1 MTATWRDK
9 LLPASFRG
17 ISFLIPQASVP
28 VGMKGPLHEF
38 PQRDTP
44 FFEQMG
50 KQAHVHK
57 MTAWVVGDD
66 CLERRD
72 KLIEAL
78 QTPGAGELVHPW
90 LGRLQVKV
98 GECDMAHERTQG
110 GMVTFEL
117 TFYPD
122 LPLKSPAARVN
133 SQQQLVTSS
142 NSLLDSSLG
151 RYQSAMGQ
159 VNQARLGLQQLRTRL
174 SGVYGVI
181 QQHFA
186 PFLSTFTSLSGF
198 AQSLM
203 NSPGSLSSLF
213 TGYFSSF
220 SGMNFFSGGGSSG
233 SGSGSLSGSSA
244 TATSG
249 ASSGGYRA
257 ALAAATQQSQAV
269 SAIDT
274 LSPLGGHDTVLA
286 SQATANL
293 VQDALLVQIG
303 LIVSDMPVT
312 QQPATLNAAPS
323 VEQQALQPLVRPE
336 VPVADDVLVLRDTLN
351 EAIFTA
357 SLKADPDH
365 YQALNHYRQTLVKHL
380 TAVAAAGVRLVD
392 VTPPETLSVLVLAY
406 RRFGDA
412 TREAEVVQRN
422 RIRHP
427 GFVPAVPIKLAQR

>member
-1 MTATWRDK
+1 MDKTWRDA

-17 ISFLIPQASVP
+17 VSFLIPQTSVP

-50 KQAHVHK
+50 KQAQVHK

-66 CLERRD
+66 CFERRD
-72 KLIEAL
+72 KLLEAL

-98 GECDMAHERTQG
+98 GECEMGHERTQG

-122 LPLKSPAARVN
+122 LPLKSPSAKVN
-133 SQQQLVTSS
+133 TQQQVVKSS
-142 NSLLDSSLG
+142 NSLLDASLG
-151 RYQSAMGQ
+151 RYQSSMAT
-159 VNQARLGLQQLRTRL
+159 VNQARLGLLQLRNGL

-181 QQHFA
+181 QQQFA
-186 PFLSTFTSLSGF
+186 PFLGTFSTLSGF

-203 NSPGSLSSLF
+203 NSPGTLSALF
-213 TGYFSSF
+213 SSYFSSF
-220 SGMNFFSGGGSSG
+220 SGGNFFGGSSSGGGSSG
-233 SGSGSLSGSSA
+233 G
-244 TATSG
+244 
-249 ASSGGYRA
+249 SSGGYRA
-257 ALAAATQQSQAV
+257 ALAETTQQSQAV

-274 LSPLGGHDTVLA
+274 VSPLGGRDTVAA

-293 VQDALLVQIG
+293 VQDSLLVQIG
-303 LIVSDMPVT
+303 LIVSEMPVS
-312 QQPATLNAAPS
+312 QQPVSPGSTPS

-336 VPVADDVLVLRDTLN
+336 VPVADDVLELRDSLN
-351 EAIFTA
+351 EAIYTA
-357 SLKADPDH
+357 SLKADPVH
-365 YQALNHYRQTLVKHL
+365 YQALNTHRLALVKHL
-380 TAVAAAGVRLVD
+380 TAVAASGVRLVD

-412 TREAEVVQRN
+412 TRESEVVQRN

-427 GFVPAVPIKLAQR
+427 GFVPALPIKLAQR

>member
-1 MTATWRDK
+1 MDKTWRDAV
-9 LLPASFRG
+9 LPASFRG
-17 ISFLIPQASVP
+17 VSFLIPQTSVP

-50 KQAHVHK
+50 KQAQVHK

-66 CLERRD
+66 CFERRD

-78 QTPGAGELVHPW
+78 QTPGPGELVHPW

-98 GECDMAHERTQG
+98 GECEMGHDRTQG

-122 LPLKSPAARVN
+122 LPLQSPSTKVN
-133 SQQQLVTSS
+133 TQQQVVKSS
-142 NSLLDSSLG
+142 TSLLDSSLG
-151 RYQSAMGQ
+151 RYQSAMAK
-159 VNQARLGLQQLRTRL
+159 VNTARLGLLQMRNNL

-181 QQHFA
+181 QQQFA
-186 PFLSTFTSLSGF
+186 PFMGTFSTLTGF
-198 AQSLM
+198 VQSLM

-213 TGYFSSF
+213 SSYFSTFAGS
-220 SGMNFFSGGGSSG
+220 NFFSTSG
-233 SGSGSLSGSSA
+233 SGRGSG
-244 TATSG
+244 
-249 ASSGGYRA
+249 GGYRA
-257 ALAAATQQSQAV
+257 ALAETAQQSQAA

-274 LSPLGGHDTVLA
+274 VSPLGSQDTQVA

-303 LIVSDMPVT
+303 LIVSDMPVA
-312 QQPATLNAAPS
+312 QQPAAPNAVPP
-323 VEQQALQPLVRPE
+323 VEQQALQPLERPE
-336 VPVADDVLVLRDTLN
+336 VPVADDVLELRDELN
-351 EAIFTA
+351 ETIHTA
-357 SLKADPDH
+357 ALKADPAH
-365 YQALNHYRQTLVKHL
+365 YLVLNNHRLALVRHL
-380 TAVAAAGVRLVD
+380 TAVAASGVRLVD

-427 GFVPAVPIKLAQR
+427 GFVPARPIKIAQR

>member
-1 MTATWRDK
+1 MDKTWRDAM
-9 LLPASFRG
+9 LPASFRG
-17 ISFLIPQASVP
+17 ISFLVPQTSVP

-50 KQAHVHK
+50 KQAQVHK

-66 CLERRD
+66 CFERRD

-98 GECDMAHERTQG
+98 GECDMGHERTQG

-122 LPLKSPAARVN
+122 VPLKSPSARVN
-133 SQQQLVTSS
+133 TQQQVVKSS
-142 NSLLDSSLG
+142 NSLLDASLN
-151 RYQSAMGQ
+151 RYQSSMAT
-159 VNQARLGLQQLRTRL
+159 VNQARLGLLQLRNSL

-181 QQHFA
+181 QQQFA
-186 PFLSTFTSLSGF
+186 PFVTTFSTLTGF

-203 NSPGSLSSLF
+203 NAPGALAAMFSS
-213 TGYFSSF
+213 YFSSF
-220 SGMNFFSGGGSSG
+220 AGGNFFGGSS
-233 SGSGSLSGSSA
+233 SG
-244 TATSG
+244 
-249 ASSGGYRA
+249 GGYRA
-257 ALAAATQQSQAV
+257 AVASTTQQSQAV
-269 SAIDT
+269 SVIDT
-274 LSPLGGHDTVLA
+274 VSPLGGRDTVVA
-286 SQATANL
+286 AQATANL

-303 LIVSDMPVT
+303 LIVSEMPVT
-312 QQPATLNAAPS
+312 QQPEVLGATPS

-336 VPVADDVLVLRDTLN
+336 VPVADDVLELRDTLN
-351 EAIFTA
+351 EAIYTA
-357 SLKADPDH
+357 SLKADPAH
-365 YQALNHYRQTLVKHL
+365 YLVLNHHRLALIKHL
-380 TAVAAAGVRLVD
+380 TAVAASGVRLVN

-412 TREAEVVQRN
+412 TRADEVVQRN

-427 GFVPAVPIKLAQR
+427 GFVPPVPIKLAQR

>member
-1 MTATWRDK
+1 MDKTWRDAM
-9 LLPASFRG
+9 LPASFRG
-17 ISFLIPQASVP
+17 IRFLIPQTSVP

-50 KQAHVHK
+50 KQAQVHK

-66 CLERRD
+66 CFERRD

-98 GECDMAHERTQG
+98 GECEMGHERTQG

-122 LPLKSPAARVN
+122 LPLKSPSAKVN
-133 SQQQLVTSS
+133 TQQQVVTSS

-151 RYQSAMGQ
+151 RYQSTMAT
-159 VNQARLGLQQLRTRL
+159 VNKAKLGLLQLRNSL

-181 QQHFA
+181 QQQFA
-186 PFLSTFTSLSGF
+186 PFLGTFSTLSGF

-203 NSPGSLSSLF
+203 NSPGTLSSLF
-213 TGYFSSF
+213 SSYFSSF
-220 SGMNFFSGGGSSG
+220 SGFDFFGGSSSGGGSSG
-233 SGSGSLSGSSA
+233 GS
-244 TATSG
+244 T
-249 ASSGGYRA
+249 GGYRA
-257 ALAAATQQSQAV
+257 ALAETTQQSQAV
-269 SAIDT
+269 IAIDT
-274 LSPLGGHDTVLA
+274 VSPLGGHDTVAA

-312 QQPATLNAAPS
+312 QQPVSPGSTPS
-323 VEQQALQPLVRPE
+323 VEQQALLPLVRPE
-336 VPVADDVLVLRDTLN
+336 VPVADDVLALRDSLN
-351 EAIFTA
+351 EAIYTA
-357 SLKADPDH
+357 SLKADPTH
-365 YQALNHYRQTLVKHL
+365 YQALNNHRLALVKHL
-380 TAVAAAGVRLVD
+380 TAVAASGVRLVD

-412 TREAEVVQRN
+412 TRESELVQRN

-427 GFVPAVPIKLAQR
+427 GFVPARPIKIAQR

>member
-1 MTATWRDK
+1 MDKTWRDAV
-9 LLPASFRG
+9 LQASFRG
-17 ISFLIPQASVP
+17 ISFLIPQTSVP

-50 KQAHVHK
+50 KQAQVHK

-66 CLERRD
+66 CFERRD

-98 GECDMAHERTQG
+98 GECEMGHERTQG

-122 LPLKSPAARVN
+122 LPLKSPAAKVN
-133 SQQQLVTSS
+133 TQQQLVKSS

-151 RYQSAMGQ
+151 RYQSTMAT
-159 VNQARLGLQQLRTRL
+159 VNKARLGLLQLRNSL

-181 QQHFA
+181 QQQFA
-186 PFLSTFTSLSGF
+186 PFLGTFSTLTGF

-203 NSPGSLSSLF
+203 NSPGTLSSLF
-213 TGYFSSF
+213 TSYFSSF
-220 SGMNFFSGGGSSG
+220 AGSNFFGGSSSGGGGSS
-233 SGSGSLSGSSA
+233 SGSSGGSA
-244 TATSG
+244 
-249 ASSGGYRA
+249 GGYRA
-257 ALAAATQQSQAV
+257 AVAETTQQSQAV

-274 LSPLGGHDTVLA
+274 VSPLGGADTVAA

-293 VQDALLVQIG
+293 VQDSLLVQIG

-312 QQPATLNAAPS
+312 QQPVSPGSTPS
-323 VEQQALQPLVRPE
+323 VDQQALQPPVRPE
-336 VPVADDVLVLRDTLN
+336 VPVADDVLELRNSLN
-351 EAIFTA
+351 EAIYTA
-357 SLKADPDH
+357 SLKADPVH
-365 YQALNHYRQTLVKHL
+365 FQALNNHRLALVKHL
-380 TAVAAAGVRLVD
+380 TAVAASGVRLVD

-412 TREAEVVQRN
+412 TRESELVQRN

-427 GFVPAVPIKLAQR
+427 GFVPALPIKIAQR

>member
-1 MTATWRDK
+1 MDKSWRDAM
-9 LLPASFRG
+9 LPASFRG
-17 ISFLIPQASVP
+17 VRFLIPQTSVP

-50 KQAHVHK
+50 KQAQVHK

-66 CLERRD
+66 CFERRD

-98 GECDMAHERTQG
+98 GECEMGHDRTQG

-122 LPLKSPAARVN
+122 LPLKSPSAKVN
-133 SQQQLVTSS
+133 TQQQVVKSS
-142 NSLLDSSLG
+142 ESLLDSSVN
-151 RYQSAMGQ
+151 RYQSTMAT
-159 VNQARLGLQQLRTRL
+159 VNTARLGLLQMRNSL

-181 QQHFA
+181 QQQFA
-186 PFLSTFTSLSGF
+186 PFVGTFTTLSGF

-213 TGYFSSF
+213 SSYFSSF
-220 SGMNFFSGGGSSG
+220 TGGNFFGGSSAGGGSS
-233 SGSGSLSGSSA
+233 S
-244 TATSG
+244 
-249 ASSGGYRA
+249 GYRA
-257 ALAAATQQSQAV
+257 AVAETMQQAQAV

-274 LSPLGGHDTVLA
+274 VSPLGGSDTVVA

-293 VQDALLVQIG
+293 VQDSLLVQIG
-303 LIVSDMPVT
+303 LIVSEMPVA
-312 QQPATLNAAPS
+312 QQPVSLGSTPS

-336 VPVADDVLVLRDTLN
+336 VPVADDVLELRDTLD
-351 EAIFTA
+351 EAIYTA
-357 SLKADPDH
+357 SLKADPAH
-365 YQALNHYRQTLVKHL
+365 YLVLNNHRQALVKHL
-380 TAVAAAGVRLVD
+380 TAVAASGVRLVD
-392 VTPPETLSVLVLAY
+392 VTPAETLSVLVLAY

-412 TREAEVVQRN
+412 TRESEVVQRN

-427 GFVPAVPIKLAQR
+427 GFVPPVPIKLAQR

>member
-1 MTATWRDK
+1 MDKSWRDAM
-9 LLPASFRG
+9 LPASFRG
-17 ISFLIPQASVP
+17 VRFLIPQTSVP

-50 KQAHVHK
+50 KQAQVHK

-66 CLERRD
+66 CFERRD

-98 GECDMAHERTQG
+98 GECEMGHDRTQG

-122 LPLKSPAARVN
+122 LPLKSPSAKVN
-133 SQQQLVTSS
+133 TQQQVVKSS
-142 NSLLDSSLG
+142 ESLLDSSVN
-151 RYQSAMGQ
+151 RYQSTMAT
-159 VNQARLGLQQLRTRL
+159 VNTARLGLLQMRNSL

-181 QQHFA
+181 QQQFA
-186 PFLSTFTSLSGF
+186 PFVGTFTTLSGF

-213 TGYFSSF
+213 SSYFSSF
-220 SGMNFFSGGGSSG
+220 TGGNFFGGTSAGGGSS
-233 SGSGSLSGSSA
+233 S
-244 TATSG
+244 
-249 ASSGGYRA
+249 GYRA
-257 ALAAATQQSQAV
+257 AVAETMQQAQAV

-274 LSPLGGHDTVLA
+274 VSPLGGSDTVVA

-293 VQDALLVQIG
+293 VQDSLLVQIG
-303 LIVSDMPVT
+303 LIVSEMPVA
-312 QQPATLNAAPS
+312 QQPVSLGSTPS

-336 VPVADDVLVLRDTLN
+336 VPVADDVLELRDTLD
-351 EAIFTA
+351 EAIYTA
-357 SLKADPDH
+357 SLKADPAH
-365 YQALNHYRQTLVKHL
+365 YLVLNNHRQALVKHL
-380 TAVAAAGVRLVD
+380 TAVAASGVRLVD
-392 VTPPETLSVLVLAY
+392 VTPAETLSVLVLAY

-412 TREAEVVQRN
+412 TRESEVVQRN

-427 GFVPAVPIKLAQR
+427 GFVPPVPIKLAQR

>member
-1 MTATWRDK
+1 MDKTWRDAM
-9 LLPASFRG
+9 LPASFRG
-17 ISFLIPQASVP
+17 ISFLIPQTSVP

-50 KQAHVHK
+50 KQAQVHK

-66 CLERRD
+66 CFERRD

-98 GECDMAHERTQG
+98 GECDMGHDRTQG

-122 LPLKSPAARVN
+122 LPLKSPSAKVN
-133 SQQQLVTSS
+133 TQQQVVKSS

-151 RYQSAMGQ
+151 RYQSTMAKVNTAQ
-159 VNQARLGLQQLRTRL
+159 VGLLQMRNSL
-174 SGVYGVI
+174 SGVYGVV
-181 QQHFA
+181 QQQFA
-186 PFLSTFTSLSGF
+186 PFVGTFSTLTGF
-198 AQSLM
+198 VQSLI
-203 NSPGSLSSLF
+203 NSPGALSSLF
-213 TGYFSSF
+213 TSYFSSF
-220 SGMNFFSGGGSSG
+220 TSGNFFGSSRSGGGSNS
-233 SGSGSLSGSSA
+233 
-244 TATSG
+244 
-249 ASSGGYRA
+249 GYRA
-257 ALAAATQQSQAV
+257 AVAETTQQAQAA

-274 LSPLGGHDTVLA
+274 VSPLGGADTAAA

-293 VQDALLVQIG
+293 VQDSLLVQIG
-303 LIVSDMPVT
+303 LIVSEMPVA
-312 QQPATLNAAPS
+312 QQPVSLDATPS
-323 VEQQALQPLVRPE
+323 VDLQALQPPVRPE
-336 VPVADDVLVLRDTLN
+336 VPVADDVLELRDNLN
-351 EAIFTA
+351 EAIHTA
-357 SLKADPDH
+357 SLKADPAH
-365 YQALNHYRQTLVKHL
+365 YLVLNNHRLALVRHL
-380 TAVAAAGVRLVD
+380 TAVAASGVRLVD

-412 TREAEVVQRN
+412 TRESEVVQRN

-427 GFVPAVPIKLAQR
+427 GFVPALPIKIAQR

>member
-50 KQAHVHK
+50 MQAQVHK

-66 CLERRD
+66 CFERRD

-98 GECDMAHERTQG
+98 GECEMGHERTQG

-122 LPLKSPAARVN
+122 LPLKSPSAKVN
-133 SQQQLVTSS
+133 TQQQVVTSS

-151 RYQSAMGQ
+151 RYQSTMAT
-159 VNQARLGLQQLRTRL
+159 VNKAKLGLLQLRNSL

-181 QQHFA
+181 QQQFA
-186 PFLSTFTSLSGF
+186 PFLGTFSTLSGF

-203 NSPGSLSSLF
+203 NSPGTLSSLF
-213 TGYFSSF
+213 SSYFSSF
-220 SGMNFFSGGGSSG
+220 SGFDFFGGSSSGGGSSG
-233 SGSGSLSGSSA
+233 GSSGGS
-244 TATSG
+244 T
-249 ASSGGYRA
+249 GGYRA
-257 ALAAATQQSQAV
+257 ALAETTQQSQAV
-269 SAIDT
+269 IAIDT
-274 LSPLGGHDTVLA
+274 VSPLGGHDTVA
-286 SQATANL
+286 AAQATANL
-293 VQDALLVQIG
+293 VQDALLVLIG

-312 QQPATLNAAPS
+312 QQPVSPGSTPS

-336 VPVADDVLVLRDTLN
+336 VPVADDVLALRDSLN
-351 EAIFTA
+351 EAIYTA
-357 SLKADPDH
+357 SLKADPAH
-365 YQALNHYRQTLVKHL
+365 YLVLNNHRLALVKHL
-380 TAVAAAGVRLVD
+380 TAVAASGVRLVD

-412 TREAEVVQRN
+412 TRESELVQRN

-427 GFVPAVPIKLAQR
+427 GFVPALPIKIAQR

>member
-1 MTATWRDK
+1 MDKTWRAAV
-9 LLPASFRG
+9 LPASFRG
-17 ISFLIPQASVP
+17 VSFLIPQTSVP

-50 KQAHVHK
+50 KQAQVHK

-66 CLERRD
+66 CFERRD

-98 GECDMAHERTQG
+98 GECEMGHERTQG

-122 LPLKSPAARVN
+122 LPLKSPSAKVN
-133 SQQQLVTSS
+133 TQQQLVKSS
-142 NSLLDSSLG
+142 NSLLDASLG
-151 RYQSAMGQ
+151 RYQSSMAT
-159 VNQARLGLQQLRTRL
+159 VNKARLGLLQLRNSL

-181 QQHFA
+181 QQQFA
-186 PFLSTFTSLSGF
+186 PFQGTFSTLTGF
-198 AQSLM
+198 AESLM
-203 NSPGSLSSLF
+203 NSPGTLSSLF
-213 TGYFSSF
+213 TSYFSSF
-220 SGMNFFSGGGSSG
+220 PGSNFFGGSSSGGGSSG
-233 SGSGSLSGSSA
+233 GS
-244 TATSG
+244 T
-249 ASSGGYRA
+249 GGYRA
-257 ALAAATQQSQAV
+257 AVAETTQQSQAV

-274 LSPLGGHDTVLA
+274 VSPLGGADTVTA

-293 VQDALLVQIG
+293 VQDSLLVQIG

-312 QQPATLNAAPS
+312 QQPVSPGSTPS
-323 VEQQALQPLVRPE
+323 VDQQALQPQVRPE
-336 VPVADDVLVLRDTLN
+336 VPVADDVLELRDSLN
-351 EAIFTA
+351 EAIHTA
-357 SLKADPDH
+357 SLKADPVH
-365 YQALNHYRQTLVKHL
+365 YQALNNHRLALVKHL
-380 TAVAAAGVRLVD
+380 TAVAASGVRLVD

-412 TREAEVVQRN
+412 TRESELVQRN

-427 GFVPAVPIKLAQR
+427 GFVPALPIKIAQR

>member
-1 MTATWRDK
+1 MDKTWRDAM
-9 LLPASFRG
+9 LPASFRG
-17 ISFLIPQASVP
+17 VSFLIPQTSVP

-50 KQAHVHK
+50 KQAQVHK

-66 CLERRD
+66 CFERRD
-72 KLIEAL
+72 KLLEAL

-98 GECDMAHERTQG
+98 GECDMGHDRTQG

-122 LPLKSPAARVN
+122 LPLKSPSAKVN
-133 SQQQLVTSS
+133 TQQQVAQSS
-142 NSLLDSSLG
+142 DSLLDSSLN
-151 RYQSAMGQ
+151 RYQSSMAT
-159 VNQARLGLQQLRTRL
+159 VNQARLGLLQMRNSL

-181 QQHFA
+181 QQQFA
-186 PFLSTFTSLSGF
+186 PFLGTFTTLTGF

-213 TGYFSSF
+213 SSYFSGF
-220 SGMNFFSGGGSSG
+220 SGFNFFSGSSSGGGSS
-233 SGSGSLSGSSA
+233 S
-244 TATSG
+244 
-249 ASSGGYRA
+249 GYRGA
-257 ALAAATQQSQAV
+257 VASMTQQSQAV
-269 SAIDT
+269 SAVDT
-274 LSPLGGHDTVLA
+274 VSPLGGRDTVVA

-293 VQDALLVQIG
+293 VQDSLLVKIG
-303 LIVSDMPVT
+303 MIVSEMPVA
-312 QQPATLNAAPS
+312 QQPVSLSAPAS

-336 VPVADDVLVLRDTLN
+336 VPVADDVLELRDTLD
-351 EAIFTA
+351 EAIYTA
-357 SLKADPDH
+357 SLKADPAH
-365 YQALNHYRQTLVKHL
+365 YLVLNHHRQAVIKHL
-380 TAVAAAGVRLVD
+380 TAVAASGVRLVD

-412 TREAEVVQRN
+412 TRESEVVQRN

-427 GFVPAVPIKLAQR
+427 GFVPALPIKLAQR